1 MIIPI
6 DELDKDTLFAII
18 EHFVL
23 SEGTDYGE
31 HEVSLV
37 DKVNQVHQ
45 QLLNKDAFVVY
56 SELHETV
63 NIVPKD
69 QIA

>member
-63 NIVPKD
+63 NIVPKH
-69 QIA
+69 QIS

>member
-1 MIIPI
+1 MIIPV

-69 QIA
+69 QIS

>member
-63 NIVPKD
+63 NIVSKD
-69 QIA
+69 QIS

>member
-69 QIA
+69 QIS